1 MGQYFKFRTMKYK
14 RLFGRISLVPEQT
27 FLILKEHDMATNI
40 SNESKHSI
48 QEQQVYLSLHD
59 VLQITPLSRTGV
71 YDRLNPKSKYYDAT
85 FPRPVKFGERKNR
98 WVKEEVQEWLEA
110 LKAKRFDLRT
120 KGAKNEC

>member
-1 MGQYFKFRTMKYK
+1 
-14 RLFGRISLVPEQT
+14 
-27 FLILKEHDMATNI
+27 MATNI

-85 FPRPVKFGERKNR
+85 F
-98 WVKEEVQEWLEA
+98 LEA
-110 LKAKRFDLRT
+110 LKAKRFDLRM

>member
-1 MGQYFKFRTMKYK
+1 MKYK

-27 FLILKEHDMATNI
+27 FSILKEHNMATNI
-40 SNESKHSI
+40 SNESKYSI

-59 VLQITPLSRTGV
+59 VLQIIPLSRTGV

-85 FPRPVKFGERKNR
+85 FPRPVKFGERKNC
-98 WVKEEVQEWLEA
+98 WVKEEVQEWIES
-110 LKAKRFDLRT
+110 LKAKRYDSRM